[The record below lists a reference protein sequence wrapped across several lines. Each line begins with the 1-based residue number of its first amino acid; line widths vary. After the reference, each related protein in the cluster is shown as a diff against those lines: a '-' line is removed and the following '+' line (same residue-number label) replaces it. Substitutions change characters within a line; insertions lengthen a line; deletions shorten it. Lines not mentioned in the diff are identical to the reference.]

1 MPAAPATAPENL
13 RGAAWL
19 IADMSLN
26 IWALSI
32 VKAMGAE
39 YPAAQIV
46 FLRVLVG
53 LVVIAPWVWKD
64 RALLSNTQRI
74 PLHLLRVGLS
84 ALTLAAS
91 FFAIARVPFATF
103 TAVNFVRPV
112 LLMVLAALLLSERI
126 TPRRW
131 FAVGLAFAGALVAV
145 GPGTF
150 ASLRSEQ
157 ALGVAGLCL
166 AVTTGTLAII
176 LTRRLK
182 GTPEVVMM
190 LFYTAGIAALM
201 APLAAWSWVP
211 VAQADWPVLL
221 LVGVFAQAAQLCF
234 LRAHWLGDAGVLA
247 SVSYLS
253 IVLSTAVGF
262 FLFAE
267 IPGWPLLIGAALI
280 VLANLAIVQRGK
292 G

>member
-1 MPAAPATAPENL
+1 MAPAPASGPENL

-39 YPAAQIV
+39 YSAAQIV
-46 FLRVLVG
+46 FLRVAVG
-53 LVVIAPWVWKD
+53 LVVIAPWAWRD
-64 RALLSNTQRI
+64 RARFAGLAH
-74 PLHLLRVGLS
+74 PWLHLLRVGLS
-84 ALTLAAS
+84 SVTLVAS

-103 TAVNFVRPV
+103 TAINFTRPV

-126 TPRRW
+126 TTRRW
-131 FAVGLAFAGALVAV
+131 LAAALAFGGALVAV
-145 GPGTF
+145 GPG
-150 ASLRSEQ
+150 
-157 ALGVAGLCL
+157 GVAVDGAAQGWGLASLCL
-166 AVTTGTLAII
+166 AVTTGTLAVI

-190 LFYTAGIAALM
+190 LIYTGGIAAVM
-201 APLAAWSWVP
+201 APLAALSWVP
-211 VAQADWPVLL
+211 VAPGDWPVLL

-234 LRAHWLGDAGVLA
+234 LRAHWLGDASVLA

-253 IVLSTAVGF
+253 LVLSTAAGY
-262 FLFAE
+262 LMFAE
-267 IPGWPLLIGAALI
+267 VPGWPLLVGAALI
-280 VLANLAIVQRGK
+280 VLANLAIARPR
-292 G
+292 